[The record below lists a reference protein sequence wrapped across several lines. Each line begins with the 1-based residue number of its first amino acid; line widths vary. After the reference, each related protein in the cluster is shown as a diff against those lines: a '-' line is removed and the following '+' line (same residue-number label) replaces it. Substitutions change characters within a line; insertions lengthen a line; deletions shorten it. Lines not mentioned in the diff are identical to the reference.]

1 MLHGAGV
8 RITGSDAHESGAV
21 EHLRAAGGPGD
32 HRPPAGERGGA
43 RTACH
48 DAQVEEAC
56 AKAKIQVMGGH
67 TEVTAV
73 VNQPV
78 ISVCGVGK
86 VKDAV

>member
-1 MLHGAGV
+1 MLLTV
-8 RITGSDAHESGAV
+8 LLPESV
-21 EHLRAAGGPGD
+21 EEPELRAMM
-32 HRPPAGERGGA
+32 
-43 RTACH
+43 
-48 DAQVEEAC
+48 AQVEEAC

-86 VKDAV
+86 VKDGCLISTGGARPGHGYSCHKVDRN